1 MTTEPVHPVAPDQI
15 VPQSLNDY
23 LEIMTKAVFQSGLS
37 WSVVT
42 SKWPGFQAGFQGF
55 DVNAVAAMGEP
66 EIDVLAADTAIVRN
80 RRKIAATVHNAQR
93 LIELDE
99 EYDGIGNY
107 MRSHDDFYAALKDIA
122 SSSNTWETP
131 ARTSGSTCLVR
142 KCRTTRS
149 SAAGG
154 SNRSDRAVIPFHHS
168 CEAIRV
174 RRNVG
179 PED

>member
-1 MTTEPVHPVAPDQI
+1 MTTEHAHPEAPDQI

-23 LEIMTKAVFQSGLS
+23 LEVMTKAVFQSGLS

-42 SKWPGFQAGFQGF
+42 NKWAGFQAGFQGF
-55 DVNAVAAMGEP
+55 DVAAVASMGEP
-66 EIDVLAADTAIVRN
+66 EIDDLAADTAIVRN

-99 EYDGIGNY
+99 EYDGIVTTCG
-107 MRSHDDFYAALKDIA
+107 RTATSTPRLRTCA

-131 ARTSGSTCLVR
+131 APISGSTFSAR

-149 SAAGG
+149 SATGE
-154 SNRSDRAVIPFHHS
+154 SNR
-168 CEAIRV
+168 
-174 RRNVG
+174 G
-179 PED
+179 QQM